1 LDGALKSFSIVVNF
15 SPIGGCPMRHD
26 TFRMLAMI
34 LTATLLVLPG
44 MAVATEVVLYSSTL
58 N

>member
-1 LDGALKSFSIVVNF
+1 
-15 SPIGGCPMRHD
+15 MRHD

-44 MAVATEVVLYSSTL
+44 MAVATEVILYSSTL